1 MTIQMNI
8 AEAKGKLSALVEAA
22 LNGEEVTLARNGRA
36 KVRLVPITP
45 DPPVRR
51 LGVLRDLGWSQDVP
65 LEAFAPDVGDQTWI
79 ETQTDPA

>member
-45 DPPVRR
+45 DPPARR
-51 LGVLRDLGWSQDVP
+51 LGVLRDMGWSQDVP
-65 LEAFAPDVGDQTWI
+65 PEAFAPDVDDQAWI